1 MDCKTKKIKKENKQ
15 KAKKE
20 KNKKNEFT
28 PDVQNAADRCQ
39 SKQES
44 MTDHRIQ
51 NAADFKQS
59 KQYTKREVKRMKIN
73 GSQPRQLPCWL
84 ALLCLVCLPAQ
95 AASSSAESPVACTR
109 LSPLEGSPGASFGG
123 GLAAANMT
131 LCNGLCGSC
140 PAVKFA
146 HCAPSNSTCAAPQCH
161 CSELL
166 APSSEANIASW
177 LAPTES
183 DLWDPDSWDSPW
195 SLVVVFLLFDF
206 HVEIWPH
213 FLMWSFTSVILLGR
227 VHKLKRK
234 RRRSNRSCR
243 R

>member
-1 MDCKTKKIKKENKQ
+1 MHYVLLLAAGHGQHAARDYKHVCSTCRQRRNTPCSIAAWCWWAYCAVWCSGCRVSKSTLIGLQDKKIKKENKQ

-20 KNKKNEFT
+20 KKQEKNEFT

-146 HCAPSNSTCAAPQCH
+146 HCAPSKLNMRCA
-161 CSELL
+161 
-166 APSSEANIASW
+166 
-177 LAPTES
+177 
-183 DLWDPDSWDSPW
+183 
-195 SLVVVFLLFDF
+195 
-206 HVEIWPH
+206 
-213 FLMWSFTSVILLGR
+213 SVPLQ
-227 VHKLKRK
+227 
-234 RRRSNRSCR
+234 
-243 R
+243 